1 MIITNLLIMMNIM
14 LMLISQEFF
23 QVLSNLINNAIKFTD
38 RSGVISISLDK
49 AKSPS
54 SDKNNS
60 LEENEYTLIRI
71 KDYGRGINP
80 DVQSRLFSKFAT
92 KSDIETGLGL
102 FIARSIVEAHM
113 GWIWARIIQMEKVLL
128 FHLH

>member
-23 QVLSNLINNAIKFTD
+23 QVLSNLINNALSLQIG
-38 RSGVISISLDK
+38 GVISISLDK

-71 KDYGRGINP
+71 KDNGRGIDP

-92 KSDIETGLGL
+92 KSDIGTGLGL
-102 FIARSIVEAHM
+102 FIARSIIEAHM

>member
-71 KDYGRGINP
+71 KDYGRGIDP

-92 KSDIETGLGL
+92 KSILGQAL
-102 FIARSIVEAHM
+102 DYLSQGVLSKL
-113 GWIWARIIQMEKVLL
+113 IWAGNNSDGKGAT
-128 FHLH
+128 FSFTFP

>member
-71 KDYGRGINP
+71 KDYGRGIDP

-92 KSDIETGLGL
+92 KSILGQAL
-102 FIARSIVEAHM
+102 DYLSQGVLSKL
-113 GWIWARIIQMEKVLL
+113 IWAGNNSDGKGAT
-128 FHLH
+128 FSFTF

>member
-23 QVLSNLINNAIKFTD
+23 QVLSNLINNALSLQIG
-38 RSGVISISLDK
+38 GVISISLDK

-71 KDYGRGINP
+71 KDNGRGIDP

-92 KSDIETGLGL
+92 KSILGQAL
-102 FIARSIVEAHM
+102 DYLSQGVLSKL
-113 GWIWARIIQMEKVLL
+113 IWAGNNSDGKGAT
-128 FHLH
+128 FSFTF